1 MDDLNGLDWSQPAK
15 QPATT
20 PAAFPPFRQ
29 SPTSQLSGRSTPLPL
44 ASLSAQQSGVGAQQP
59 KPFKAPSKPATPAND
74 SFASLVSSKATASKP
89 AGSGLSLQERQKQ
102 LQEEKQRQEEER
114 RRQYDASFGGADSQF
129 WNKVGSG
136 SGKSTPEPSASAS
149 ATALAI
155 PPPGSN
161 NPFSKQTQTLS
172 QTINKPFAGLDT
184 TAKRPVQS
192 PPAADND
199 DLFAAFNSAAPV
211 DKSSHFPPPS
221 NGSGRSTPAFSA
233 TASRGPTPLPQTSS
247 VNANAFAAAD
257 DDDMF
262 GLKQMAQKSTS
273 PAPPPR
279 PPANDD
285 ADDILGLLA
294 KPVEEFK
301 KEEPK
306 PAVNKVR
313 QEAARE
319 RSSSPMNA
327 HDRAVAELVDM
338 GFSADQSAI
347 ALATTDSGL
356 DVQAAVGW
364 ILNQAHAQAQAQ
376 AKQRTQDPSQERSRQ
391 RPGEPEERSRRGN
404 SRPSAREGRGSEP
417 VPAWM
422 RDEDAR
428 SRSGQRRQEGQKQ
441 EKDVTQVASEIGS
454 TLFKSANSLWKQG
467 RKQVQKAVADFQQEG
482 GDPGVPKW
490 MRDAQA
496 AEAAAAA
503 PRSSRSQPPDAGATD
518 EAMMLEGGGRPTKP
532 TRQTEQ
538 RPRHD
543 ELPVRPR
550 REQER
555 PDRMASQ
562 SPAQRQSTPSHDKR
576 PAARLTRQ
584 EVEEQSAQAYVS
596 PARRKKT
603 TPQPPPEVDLF
614 SPEPTS
620 SAPKPRQ
627 PAPAQSNNPFLQAS
641 STPKT
646 RTPARTPSPPRP
658 KAPPRRIPPAS
669 SSALST
675 SARDRQKGSEAFKRG
690 DYSAAHVAYTS
701 ALGPL
706 PDTHPVTII
715 VLCNRA
721 VTNIKVGDPKAAIA
735 DADAALAIIGLS
747 KGEGEKIASGG
758 AEGDKDMKEF
768 YGKALMRK
776 AEALENMEKWAD
788 AHKVWKVAVHDGVG
802 GAVAISGRNRCEKAA
817 ANGNNDSTPAPV
829 KRPPVRKPAPKPSA
843 MSDLGG
849 GAPDSEAVKR
859 LKLANAAAEKA
870 DDEKFA
876 LADQVDAKLIAW
888 KGGKTDNLRALLGSL
903 DNVLWPEAG
912 WKKVGMGDLVMPN
925 KVKINYMKA
934 IAKVHPDKIPQ
945 SATTEQRMIS
955 ASVFAT
961 LNEAWDKFKADNNL

>member
-29 SPTSQLSGRSTPLPL
+29 SPTPQLSLSGRSTPL
-44 ASLSAQQSGVGAQQP
+44 SGLSAQQSGVGAQQP

-74 SFASLVSSKATASKP
+74 SFASLISSKASKP

-102 LQEEKQRQEEER
+102 LQEEKQRQEAER
-114 RRQYDASFGGADSQF
+114 RKQYDASFGGADTQF
-129 WNKVGSG
+129 WNNVG
-136 SGKSTPEPSASAS
+136 SGKSTPEPSALA
-149 ATALAI
+149 ATTI

-161 NPFSKQTQTLS
+161 NPFSKQTLS
-172 QTINKPFAGLDT
+172 QAINKPFAGLDT
-184 TAKRPVQS
+184 TSKRPVQS
-192 PPAADND
+192 PPTDDD

-233 TASRGPTPLPQTSS
+233 ATSRGHTPLPQTSN
-247 VNANAFAAAD
+247 VNAFADD

-262 GLKQMAQKSTS
+262 GLKQMAQKST
-273 PAPPPR
+273 PAAAPPP
-279 PPANDD
+279 PASND
-285 ADDILGLLA
+285 ADDILGLLG

-301 KEEPK
+301 REEPK
-306 PAVNKVR
+306 PAVSEAR
-313 QEAARE
+313 QERARE

-356 DVQAAVGW
+356 DVQAAVGY
-364 ILNQAHAQAQAQ
+364 ILNQAHAQA
-376 AKQRTQDPSQERSRQ
+376 KQRSHDPSQERSRR
-391 RPGEPEERSRRGN
+391 RPDESEERPRRGN
-404 SRPSAREGRGSEP
+404 SRPSAREGRGGES

-428 SRSGQRRQEGQKQ
+428 SRSGQRRQDGQKQ
-441 EKDVTQVASEIGS
+441 EKDVAQVASDIGS

-467 RKQVQKAVADFQQEG
+467 RKQVQKAVADFQQDG
-482 GDPGVPKW
+482 GDPNVPKW

-496 AEAAAAA
+496 AEAA
-503 PRSSRSQPPDAGATD
+503 PRSSRSQRPDVGATD

-532 TRQTEQ
+532 TRQSEQ
-538 RPRHD
+538 RQRHD
-543 ELPVRPR
+543 ELPVRSR
-550 REQER
+550 REQEMSR
-555 PDRMASQ
+555 NGTPDRMASQ
-562 SPAQRQSTPSHDKR
+562 SPAQRQPTPSYDKR
-576 PAARLTRQ
+576 SAARLTRQ
-584 EVEEQSAQAYVS
+584 EVEEQSGQGYVS
-596 PARRKKT
+596 PARRKKA
-603 TPQPPPEVDLF
+603 TPQPPQEVDLF
-614 SPEPTS
+614 SPEPAS
-620 SAPKPRQ
+620 STPKSRQ
-627 PAPAQSNNPFLQAS
+627 PAQAQSNNPFLQTS

-646 RTPARTPSPPRP
+646 RIPARTPSPPRP
-658 KAPPRRIPPAS
+658 KAPPRRIPPVS

-675 SARDRQKGSEAFKRG
+675 SAKDRQKGSEAFKRG
-690 DYSAAHVAYTS
+690 DYSAAHIAYTS

-735 DADAALAIIGLS
+735 DADAALAIIGVS

-776 AEALENMEKWAD
+776 AEALENMEKWTD
-788 AHKVWKVAVHDGVG
+788 AHKVWKVAVQDGVG
-802 GAVAISGRNRCEKAA
+802 GAVSISGRNRCEKAVA
-817 ANGNNDSTPAPV
+817 RGNNDSAPAPA

-945 SATTEQRMIS
+945 SATTEQKMIS

-961 LNEAWDKFKADNNL
+961 LNEAWDKFKTDNNL

>member
-15 QPATT
+15 KPATS
-20 PAAFPPFRQ
+20 PAVFPPFRQ
-29 SPTSQLSGRSTPLPL
+29 SPTPQLSGRSTPL
-44 ASLSAQQSGVGAQQP
+44 SGLSIQQSGGPQQP

-74 SFASLVSSKATASKP
+74 SFASLVSSKTSKA

-102 LQEEKQRQEEER
+102 LQEEKQRQEAER
-114 RRQYDASFGGADSQF
+114 RKQYDASFGGADSQF
-129 WNKVGSG
+129 WNNAG
-136 SGKSTPEPSASAS
+136 SGKSTPEPSSLG
-149 ATALAI
+149 AL

-161 NPFSKQTQTLS
+161 NPFSKQTLS

-192 PPAADND
+192 PPVD
-199 DLFAAFNSAAPV
+199 DLLAAFNSAVPV
-211 DKSSHFPPPS
+211 DRSSHFPPPS
-221 NGSGRSTPAFSA
+221 NGSGRSTPAVSA
-233 TASRGPTPLPQTSS
+233 AASRGHTPLPQSS
-247 VNANAFAAAD
+247 NVNLFVD

-262 GLKQMAQKSTS
+262 GLQQMAQKSTS
-273 PAPPPR
+273 PAPPP
-279 PPANDD
+279 PTNNDD
-285 ADDILGLLA
+285 DDILGLLG

-306 PAVNKVR
+306 PTINSSREETV
-313 QEAARE
+313 RE

-364 ILNQAHAQAQAQ
+364 ILNQAHAKT
-376 AKQRTQDPSQERSRQ
+376 KQRSQEPSQERSR
-391 RPGEPEERSRRGN
+391 RRPEELDEHPRRGN

-428 SRSGQRRQEGQKQ
+428 SRSGQRRQDGQRQ

-467 RKQVQKAVADFQQEG
+467 RKQVQKAVADFQQDG
-482 GDPGVPKW
+482 GDPSVPKW

-496 AEAAAAA
+496 AEAA
-503 PRSSRSQPPDAGATD
+503 PRSSRPQRGDVGGTD
-518 EAMMLEGGGRPTKP
+518 EAMMLEAGGRPTKP
-532 TRQTEQ
+532 PRQTEQ
-538 RPRHD
+538 RQRQD
-543 ELPVRPR
+543 DLPVRPR
-550 REQER
+550 REQEMSR
-555 PDRMASQ
+555 HGIPDRMSSQ
-562 SPAQRQSTPSHDKR
+562 SPAQRQPTPSYDKK

-584 EVEEQSAQAYVS
+584 DVEEQTSQAYIS
-596 PARRKKT
+596 PARRKKA
-603 TPQPPPEVDLF
+603 TPQPQPEVDLF
-614 SPEPTS
+614 SPEPTPA
-620 SAPKPRQ
+620 APKSRQ
-627 PAPAQSNNPFLQAS
+627 QAQTQSNNPFLQAT

-658 KAPPRRIPPAS
+658 KAPPRRIPPIS

-675 SARDRQKGSEAFKRG
+675 SARDRQKGSESFKRG
-690 DYSAAHVAYTS
+690 DYSAAHIAYTS
-701 ALGPL
+701 ALSPL

-721 VTNIKVGDPKAAIA
+721 VTNIKVGDPKAAIV
-735 DADAALAIIGLS
+735 DADAALAIIGVS

-758 AEGDKDMKEF
+758 AEGEKDMKEF

-788 AHKVWKVAVHDGVG
+788 AHKVWKMAVQDGVG
-802 GAVAISGRNRCEKAA
+802 GAVSISGRNRCEKAA
-817 ANGNNDSTPAPV
+817 AGGNNDSTPAPV
-829 KRPPVRKPAPKPSA
+829 KRAPVRKPAPKPSA

-912 WKKVGMGDLVMPN
+912 WKKVGMGDLVMAN

>member
-29 SPTSQLSGRSTPLPL
+29 SPTQQLSGRSTPL
-44 ASLSAQQSGVGAQQP
+44 SELSTQQSRGAQQP
-59 KPFKAPSKPATPAND
+59 NPFKASSKPATPAND
-74 SFASLVSSKATASKP
+74 SFASLISSKSSRP
-89 AGSGLSLQERQKQ
+89 AGCGLSLQERQKQ
-102 LQEEKQRQEEER
+102 LQEEKLRQEAER
-114 RRQYDASFGGADSQF
+114 RKQYDASFGGADSQF
-129 WNKVGSG
+129 WNNVE
-136 SGKSTPEPSASAS
+136 SGKSTPEPS
-149 ATALAI
+149 TLGAI
-155 PPPGSN
+155 PLPGPN
-161 NPFSKQTQTLS
+161 NPFSKQTLS

-184 TAKRPVQS
+184 TSKRPIPS
-192 PPAADND
+192 PPAD
-199 DLFAAFNSAAPV
+199 DLLAAFNSAAPV
-211 DKSSHFPPPS
+211 DRSSHFPPPS
-221 NGSGRSTPAFSA
+221 NSSGRSTPALIA
-233 TASRGPTPLPQTSS
+233 TASRGHTPLPQPSN
-247 VNANAFAAAD
+247 VYAFADD

-262 GLKQMAQKSTS
+262 GLKQMAQKSAS
-273 PAPPPR
+273 PAPPP
-279 PPANDD
+279 PANNDD
-285 ADDILGLLA
+285 DDILGLLG

-301 KEEPK
+301 REEPK
-306 PAVNKVR
+306 PAVEER
-313 QEAARE
+313 QQETRRE

-338 GFSADQSAI
+338 GFSADKSAI

-364 ILNQAHAQAQAQ
+364 ILNQAHAE
-376 AKQRTQDPSQERSRQ
+376 AKQRTQEPSQDRSRRRPGESQERPS
-391 RPGEPEERSRRGN
+391 RGN
-404 SRPSAREGRGSEP
+404 SRPSAREGRGNEP

-428 SRSGQRRQEGQKQ
+428 SRSGQRRQDGQKQ

-454 TLFKSANSLWKQG
+454 SLFKSANSLWKTG
-467 RKQVQKAVADFQQEG
+467 RKQVQKAVADFQQDG
-482 GDPGVPKW
+482 SDPSVPKW

-496 AEAAAAA
+496 AEAA
-503 PRSSRSQPPDAGATD
+503 PRSSRPQRNDASATD
-518 EAMMLEGGGRPTKP
+518 EAMMLEAGGRPTKP
-532 TRQTEQ
+532 ARQSEQ
-538 RPRHD
+538 RQRHD
-543 ELPVRPR
+543 ELPVRQR
-550 REQER
+550 REQDASR
-555 PDRMASQ
+555 NGVPDRMSSQ
-562 SPAQRQSTPSHDKR
+562 SPAQRQPTPGFDKR

-584 EVEEQSAQAYVS
+584 DVEEQSAQAYVS
-596 PARRKKT
+596 PARRKKA
-603 TPQPPPEVDLF
+603 TPQPQPEVDLF
-614 SPEPTS
+614 SPEPTP
-620 SAPKPRQ
+620 SAFKPRQ
-627 PAPAQSNNPFLQAS
+627 PVQAQSNNPFLQAT
-641 STPKT
+641 STPKA
-646 RTPARTPSPPRP
+646 RSPARTPSPPRP
-658 KAPPRRIPPAS
+658 KAPPRRIPSVS

-690 DYSAAHVAYTS
+690 DYSAAHTAYSS

-735 DADAALAIIGLS
+735 DADAALAIIGVS

-758 AEGDKDMKEF
+758 TEGDKDMKEF

-776 AEALENMEKWAD
+776 AEALEHMEKWAD
-788 AHKVWKVAVHDGVG
+788 AHKVWKVAVQDGVG
-802 GAVAISGRNRCEKAA
+802 GAISISGRNRCEKAA
-817 ANGNNDSTPAPV
+817 AGGSSASAPVSV
-829 KRPPVRKPAPKPSA
+829 KRPPVRKPAPKLSA
-843 MSDLGG
+843 TSDLGG
-849 GAPDSEAVKR
+849 SAPDSEAVKR

-876 LADQVDAKLIAW
+876 LTDQVDAKLIAW

-945 SATTEQRMIS
+945 SATTEQKMIS
-955 ASVFAT
+955 AAVFAT
-961 LNEAWDKFKADNNL
+961 LNEAWDKFKTDNNL

>member
-15 QPATT
+15 QPAAT

-29 SPTSQLSGRSTPLPL
+29 SPTPQLSGRSTPL
-44 ASLSAQQSGVGAQQP
+44 SGLSGQQSGGSQQP

-74 SFASLVSSKATASKP
+74 SFASLISSKSAKP

-102 LQEEKQRQEEER
+102 LQEEKLRQEAER
-114 RRQYDASFGGADSQF
+114 RKQYDASFGGADSHF
-129 WNKVGSG
+129 WNNVG
-136 SGKSTPEPSASAS
+136 SGKSTPEPS
-149 ATALAI
+149 TVGAI

-161 NPFSKQTQTLS
+161 NPFSKQTLS
-172 QTINKPFAGLDT
+172 QTINRPFAGLDT
-184 TAKRPVQS
+184 TSKRPVQS
-192 PPAADND
+192 PPPDD
-199 DLFAAFNSAAPV
+199 DLLAAFNKAAPV

-233 TASRGPTPLPQTSS
+233 TASRGHTPLPQPSN
-247 VNANAFAAAD
+247 VNAFADD

-262 GLKQMAQKSTS
+262 GLKQMAQKSAS
-273 PAPPPR
+273 PAPPP
-279 PPANDD
+279 PVSNDD
-285 ADDILGLLA
+285 DDILGLLG

-301 KEEPK
+301 REEPK
-306 PAVNKVR
+306 PAVEEP
-313 QEAARE
+313 QPEAPQE
-319 RSSSPMNA
+319 RSTSPMNA

-338 GFSADQSAI
+338 GFAADQSAI

-364 ILNQAHAQAQAQ
+364 ILNQAHAK
-376 AKQRTQDPSQERSRQ
+376 AKQRSQEPSRDSSRR
-391 RPGEPEERSRRGN
+391 RPDEFEERPRRGN
-404 SRPSAREGRGSEP
+404 SRPSAREGRGNEP
-417 VPAWM
+417 VPAWA
-422 RDEDAR
+422 RADDAR
-428 SRSGQRRQEGQKQ
+428 SRSGQRRQDGQQQ
-441 EKDVTQVASEIGS
+441 EKDVAQVASEIGS
-454 TLFKSANSLWKQG
+454 SLFKSANSLWKQG
-467 RKQVQKAVADFQQEG
+467 RKQVQKAVADFQQDG
-482 GDPGVPKW
+482 GDPNMPKW

-496 AEAAAAA
+496 AEAA
-503 PRSSRSQPPDAGATD
+503 PRTSRPQRNDASATD
-518 EAMMLEGGGRPTKP
+518 EAMMLEAGGRPSKP
-532 TRQTEQ
+532 ARQSQ
-538 RPRHD
+538 RSD
-543 ELPVRPR
+543 ELPVRQR
-550 REQER
+550 REQEMPR
-555 PDRMASQ
+555 NGLPDRMSSQ
-562 SPAQRQSTPSHDKR
+562 SPAQRQPTPSYDKK

-584 EVEEQSAQAYVS
+584 DVEEQSAQAYVS
-596 PARRKKT
+596 PARRKKA
-603 TPQPPPEVDLF
+603 TPQPQPEVDLF
-614 SPEPTS
+614 SPEPTPA
-620 SAPKPRQ
+620 APKARQ
-627 PAPAQSNNPFLQAS
+627 PVPTQSNNPFLQTS
-641 STPKT
+641 STPKS

-690 DYSAAHVAYTS
+690 DYSAAHIAYTS

-735 DADAALAIIGLS
+735 DADAALAIIGVS
-747 KGEGEKIASGG
+747 KGDGEKIASGG

-776 AEALENMEKWAD
+776 AEALEHMEKWAD
-788 AHKVWKVAVHDGVG
+788 AHKVWKLAVQDGVG
-802 GAVAISGRNRCEKAA
+802 GAVSISGRNRCEKAA
-817 ANGNNDSTPAPV
+817 AGGNNDSTPTPV

-849 GAPDSEAVKR
+849 SAPDSEAVKR

-945 SATTEQRMIS
+945 SATTEQKMIS

>member
-15 QPATT
+15 QPAST
-20 PAAFPPFRQ
+20 PAAFPPFSQ
-29 SPTSQLSGRSTPLPL
+29 SRTPQLSGRSTPL
-44 ASLSAQQSGVGAQQP
+44 SRLSTQQSGGAQQQQP

-74 SFASLVSSKATASKP
+74 SFAGLISSKSAKP
-89 AGSGLSLQERQKQ
+89 AGTGLSLQERQKQ
-102 LQEEKQRQEEER
+102 LQEEKLRQEAER
-114 RRQYDASFGGADSQF
+114 RKQYDASFGGADSQF
-129 WNKVGSG
+129 WNNVG
-136 SGKSTPEPSASAS
+136 SGKSTPEPS
-149 ATALAI
+149 TLGAI

-161 NPFSKQTQTLS
+161 NPFSKQTLS

-184 TAKRPVQS
+184 SSKRPLQS
-192 PPAADND
+192 PPTD
-199 DLFAAFNSAAPV
+199 DLLAAFNSAAPV
-211 DKSSHFPPPS
+211 DNSSHFPPPS

-233 TASRGPTPLPQTSS
+233 TASRGHTPLPQSS
-247 VNANAFAAAD
+247 NVNAFADD

-262 GLKQMAQKSTS
+262 GLKQMAQKPVS
-273 PAPPPR
+273 PAPQ
-279 PPANDD
+279 PPANNGD
-285 ADDILGLLA
+285 DDILGLLG

-306 PAVNKVR
+306 PAAQERR
-313 QEAARE
+313 QQTPPK

-364 ILNQAHAQAQAQ
+364 ILNQAHAQA
-376 AKQRTQDPSQERSRQ
+376 KQRSQDPSRDSSRRRPDESQERQ
-391 RPGEPEERSRRGN
+391 RRGN
-404 SRPSAREGRGSEP
+404 SRPSAREGRGAESM
-417 VPAWM
+417 PAWM

-428 SRSGQRRQEGQKQ
+428 SRSGSRRQDGQRQ
-441 EKDVTQVASEIGS
+441 EKDVTQVASEIG
-454 TLFKSANSLWKQG
+454 TNLFKSANSLWKQG
-467 RKQVQKAVADFQQEG
+467 RKQVQKAVADFQQDG
-482 GDPGVPKW
+482 GDPSVPKW

-496 AEAAAAA
+496 AEAA
-503 PRSSRSQPPDAGATD
+503 PRSSRQQRSEAEATD
-518 EAMMLEGGGRPTKP
+518 EAMMLEAGGRPTKP
-532 TRQTEQ
+532 SRPSEQ
-538 RPRHD
+538 RQRHD
-543 ELPVRPR
+543 ELPVRQR
-550 REQER
+550 REQEVPR
-555 PDRMASQ
+555 NGTPDRMSSQ
-562 SPAQRQSTPSHDKR
+562 SPARRQATPSYDKR

-584 EVEEQSAQAYVS
+584 EVEAESPQGYVS
-596 PARRKKT
+596 PARRKKA

-614 SPEPTS
+614 SPES
-620 SAPKPRQ
+620 AASAPKQRQ
-627 PAPAQSNNPFLQAS
+627 PAQAQSNNPFLQAT

-658 KAPPRRIPPAS
+658 KAPPRRVPPVS

-706 PDTHPVTII
+706 PDSHPVTII

-735 DADAALAIIGLS
+735 DADAALAIIGVS
-747 KGEGEKIASGG
+747 KGDGEKIASGG

-788 AHKVWKVAVHDGVG
+788 AHKVWKVAVQDGVG
-802 GAVAISGRNRCEKAA
+802 GAVSISGRNRCEKAVA
-817 ANGNNDSTPAPV
+817 RGNNDSAPPPV

-849 GAPDSEAVKR
+849 GAPDSAAVKR

-876 LADQVDAKLIAW
+876 LVDQVDAKLIAW

-903 DNVLWPEAG
+903 DSVLWPEAG
-912 WKKVGMGDLVMPN
+912 WKKVGMGDLVMAN

-945 SATTEQRMIS
+945 SATTEQKMIS